1 MQSILSTL
9 FSYVAAFHNWILS
22 WNDQSQYNFTDKE
35 LHFIVIGAVGIILI
49 FICYP
54 LFKWLASRNH
64 TMVIAFLYV
73 FTVVVVITFAIEI
86 GQGIT
91 GTGAMEFDDIV
102 YGVAGFLLCFVVF
115 CVFRAIYHFIRRLI
129 ESRNDDAYYG

>member
-1 MQSILSTL
+1 MAINGN
-9 FSYVAAFHNWILS
+9 NWILT
-22 WNDQSQYNFTDKE
+22 WNDQSQYNFTDKDR
-35 LHFIVIGAVGIILI
+35 HFIGIGAVGIILS

-73 FTVVVVITFAIEI
+73 FTVIVVITFAIEI

-102 YGVAGFLLCFVVF
+102 YGVAGFLLCFIVF
-115 CVFRAIYHFIRRLI
+115 CIFRAIYHFIRRLI
-129 ESRNDDAYYG
+129 ESRNDNAYYG